1 VAVAEQ
7 TSESSNGSG
16 PVVVTGGNRG
26 LGLEV
31 CRQLAQAGVAVC
43 LACRDTHEGEQAAG
57 VINASAPGD
66 VRVYELDVTDARS
79 VERLALYL
87 RADWERITGIVH
99 HASSV
104 SASDDPKAVRRML
117 SVNVFG
123 ALRVTDEL
131 LPLLGDH
138 GSVVMVSCESGALS
152 VFGPEQSS
160 ALSDPALTRNGLVT
174 LVKRYLA
181 DLRAGRA
188 VEAGWPSSPYQVS
201 KGLFNAVT
209 RILAAELAHADIHV
223 NAVCPPSSPSSDPD
237 EATEESMRAAA
248 QMIHW
253 AARLTAGGPTGVLI
267 GEGRYIPW

>member
-1 VAVAEQ
+1 MAEQ
-7 TSESSNGSG
+7 TSESSNGRG
-16 PVVVTGGNRG
+16 PVVVTGANRG

-31 CRQLAQAGVAVC
+31 CRQLAQAGVTVC
-43 LACRDTHEGEQAAG
+43 MACRDTLEGEQAAG
-57 VINASAPGD
+57 VIKTSAPGE

-87 RADWERITGIVH
+87 RADWERVTGLVH
-99 HASSV
+99 HASTQP
-104 SASDDPKAVRRML
+104 ASDDPKAVRRML

-152 VFGPEQSS
+152 AFGSDQSA
-160 ALSDPALTRNGLVT
+160 ALGDPSLTRDGLVT
-174 LVKRYLA
+174 QVKRYLS

-188 VEAGWPSSPYQVS
+188 AEAGWPSSPYQVS
-201 KGLFNAVT
+201 KGMLNAVT
-209 RILAAELAHADIHV
+209 RILAAELTHADIHV
-223 NAVCPPSSPSSDPD
+223 NAVCPPSRPPSDGDAD
-237 EATEESMRAAA
+237 ESVRAAA
-248 QMIHW
+248 QMVHW
-253 AARLTAGGPTGVLI
+253 AARLSEGGPTGALI